1 VIVCVCVCICCLT
14 WRNKQYIYI
23 ANVNATNGRLAS
35 LASITWISVGNAEL
49 KCVND
54 AAATK
59 PRRSTLQIATDLHVE
74 CCD

>member
-1 VIVCVCVCICCLT
+1 VCVSVFAASLGVI
-14 WRNKQYIYI
+14 NNIYI

-49 KCVND
+49 KWVND

-59 PRRSTLQIATDLHVE
+59 PRRSTLQIATD
-74 CCD
+74 C